1 VRDEQCQ
8 SPGLKIFIVE
18 VVKPDKGAFLKSK
31 ANNTDSK
38 INCKP
43 SNVTKGRMDYVS
55 NVERS
60 GDIPQMYSSSLS
72 LSMFLKKSP
81 MLLKIWMMI
90 SPRTL

>member
-1 VRDEQCQ
+1 VRDEQCR

-43 SNVTKGRMDYVS
+43 SNVTEG
-55 NVERS
+55 
-60 GDIPQMYSSSLS
+60 
-72 LSMFLKKSP
+72 
-81 MLLKIWMMI
+81 
-90 SPRTL
+90 